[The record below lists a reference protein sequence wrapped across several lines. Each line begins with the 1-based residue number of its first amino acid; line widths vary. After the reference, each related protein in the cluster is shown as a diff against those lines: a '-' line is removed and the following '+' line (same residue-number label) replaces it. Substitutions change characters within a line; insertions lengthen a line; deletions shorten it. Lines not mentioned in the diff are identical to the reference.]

1 MSYDFK
7 LFRRRAGEDPYV
19 TAQRDSEEFDVSP
32 PDPQKEALKRRV
44 ADALIA
50 YNPKLEVFQFGYEE
64 IAKFEK
70 ITVEQARLK
79 YRHLELN
86 GPDDDGNGIQIE
98 LFDDEA
104 YVTVPFWHGGDK
116 AANTFREIWSYLE
129 IISRE
134 ADYLIYDPQ
143 IDRILEPSAGFDDS
157 LSRYSGAMRQVHE
170 TFPASGPTRKPWWK
184 FW

>member
-1 MSYDFK
+1 MSYDFR
-7 LFRRRAGEDPYV
+7 LFKQRVGEDPHF
-19 TAQRDSEEFDVSP
+19 TAQRDLDEFPTSAL
-32 PDPQKEALKRRV
+32 DPQKEALKRRV

-50 YNPKLEVFQFGYEE
+50 HNPKLEIFQFGHEE
-64 IAKFEK
+64 IAKLEK

-86 GPDDDGNGIQIE
+86 GPEEDGNGIQIM

-104 YVTVPFWHGGDK
+104 SVTVPFWHEGDR
-116 AANTFREIWSYLE
+116 AAETFREIWSYLE

-134 ADYLIYDPQ
+134 AGYLIYDPQ
-143 IDRILEPSAGFDDS
+143 LDRILAPSLGFDDS
-157 LSRYSGAMRQVHE
+157 LSCYSGAMRQIDQ
-170 TFPASGPTRKPWWK
+170 TSPTRSAERRPWWK